1 MTVRVLLSP
10 IVSSFVLNRRFQA
23 SFVLGDAEAEL
34 SKEAMAKAAT
44 DILTHGDVDN
54 DGKMD
59 FPVRNTAV

>member
-1 MTVRVLLSP
+1 M
-10 IVSSFVLNRRFQA
+10 
-23 SFVLGDAEAEL
+23 LGDAEAEL